1 MPYEDLE
8 KLESEFPKQEI
19 NHHVRNYL
27 LAVKGLLK
35 NLDRSVSDST
45 NIDDVLEK
53 ALRDLNRI
61 KHRTKGIVIGLN
73 YIRKYRNTQDIESK
87 RSSSG

>member
-8 KLESEFPKQEI
+8 KLECEFPKQEI

-35 NLDRSVSDST
+35 NLDKSVSNST
-45 NIDDVLEK
+45 NIDEVLDK
-53 ALRDLNRI
+53 TLRD
-61 KHRTKGIVIGLN
+61 
-73 YIRKYRNTQDIESK
+73 
-87 RSSSG
+87 